1 MQVHVEVERASEALY
16 HGHRARPGTAGARQV
31 GSPDQIG
38 LDGAE
43 NYRETARER
52 LGLGCKQKPERVRE
66 AEYPPADRYVREYV
80 IDEMRRRLDHA
91 SSTAARA
98 EAAALAGEGDQVLVA
113 AAVALHTNEAV
124 FQATARQIV
133 LELALDEPGRRSFT

>member
-1 MQVHVEVERASEALY
+1 MSALPKRCTTVTAPVRAPQ
-16 HGHRARPGTAGARQV
+16 ARVRSARRI
-31 GSPDQIG
+31 SG

-52 LGLGCKQKPERVRE
+52 LGLGCKQEPERVRE
-66 AEYPPADRYVREYV
+66 AECPLADRYVREYV

-98 EAAALAGEGDQVLVA
+98 EAAALSGEGDQVLVA